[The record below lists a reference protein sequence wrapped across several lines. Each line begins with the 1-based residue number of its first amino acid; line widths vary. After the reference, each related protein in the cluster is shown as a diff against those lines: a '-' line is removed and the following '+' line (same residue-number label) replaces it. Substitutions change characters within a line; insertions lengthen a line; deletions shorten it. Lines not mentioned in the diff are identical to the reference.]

1 VLHGAIVGLRALERT
16 DVAVLHAE
24 LYEDVAIRSRTSS
37 RAWRPISAESSASPF
52 AESDSDSVDESAAR
66 FAVVDL
72 VSGELAGAALL
83 AGIDLHN
90 RNARIGVSLFPAF
103 RGRGMAI
110 DVVRVLCEYGFI
122 VRGLHRLQI
131 ETLADNV
138 PMLRAAISAGFTQEG
153 SLRDAAWVMGAFI
166 DEVVLGLVVTDYQ
179 PPPQLRLG
187 S

>member
-1 VLHGAIVGLRALERT
+1 
-16 DVAVLHAE
+16 
-24 LYEDVAIRSRTSS
+24 
-37 RAWRPISAESSASPF
+37 
-52 AESDSDSVDESAAR
+52 
-66 FAVVDL
+66 
-72 VSGELAGAALL
+72 
-83 AGIDLHN
+83 
-90 RNARIGVSLFPAF
+90 
-103 RGRGMAI
+103 
-110 DVVRVLCEYGFI
+110 VLCEYGFI